1 MKRKTT
7 KHMVLLPAAIATV
20 AVFSLAPIFPA
31 VIAQDGDDSLQ
42 PLSDNETST
51 TESSISN
58 ETDFRNAMRDLWVD
72 HIVYTRQFIV
82 DTADD
87 LLSLND
93 TTNRLLKN
101 QEDIGNAIKPYYGEE
116 AGSQLSELL
125 NQHILIAADL
135 VNAAKAGNDSALA
148 DADQRWSNNADDIA
162 AFLAGANPNW
172 TEEELSNMLHDH
184 LNVTRAEAVA
194 RLQGNYAADIG
205 AFDDVHEQAMHM
217 ADAISAGIITQF
229 PQRFED

>member
-1 MKRKTT
+1 
-7 KHMVLLPAAIATV
+7 MVLLPAAIGIV
-20 AVFSLAPIFPA
+20 AVLSLAAIFPA
-31 VIAQDGDDSLQ
+31 VVAQDGGDSSQ

-87 LLSLND
+87 LLSIND

-135 VNAAKAGNDSALA
+135 VNAAKAGNDSAVA
-148 DADQRWSNNADDIA
+148 DADQRWSDNADDIA

-194 RLQGNYAADIG
+194 RLQGNYTADIG

-217 ADAISAGIITQF
+217 ADAISDGIIAQF